1 MTIGKA
7 IMRIN
12 TLKPNTYTDHEKIDW
27 LSSLDSMVKRTVI
40 DTHEDGEDVVF
51 NGYDTSTPA
60 ETVLLIPEPYDECY
74 INWLES
80 KIDYFNGEYAHYNNS
95 VLRYNEMFRAYANDY
110 NRHHMPKTESINYF

>member
-12 TLKPNTYTDHEKIDW
+12 TLKPNTYTDNEKIDW
-27 LSSLDSMVKRTVI
+27 LSSLDHMVKRTVI
-40 DTHEDGEDVVF
+40 DTHEDGEEVIFD
-51 NGYDTSTPA
+51 GYDTGTPA
-60 ETVLLIPEPYDECY
+60 DTELLIPSPYDDCY

-80 KIDYFNGEYAHYNNS
+80 RIDYFNGEYAHYNNS
-95 VLRYNEMFRAYANDY
+95 VLRFNELFTAFSNDY